1 MKLSTVLLF
10 VGAISV
16 GFLATYARFGRAQL
30 NAVYT
35 DRRGKTWR
43 VPTDGLVTK
52 ATNFV
57 IESVP
62 RLSKSFSIVSPDFD
76 LESDEYVYSS
86 VMYVVLVGAVGLL
99 FLLCIILFFLIRYA
113 CGCCGGRKLPRRGYS
128 QSEITCTRMT
138 LVIFSFL
145 FEGVVI
151 YGYFANTDLHSSL
164 GTLVDVFTDVGDTL
178 RTQMTKL
185 IESLPTEENTGNTI
199 YDKHKLDFKKDMEFS
214 TRFASGQGEFM
225 RSLMSRF
232 EGLRMAM
239 ILTSLTLATIGC
251 AIGIA
256 AGSVNKGIPV
266 IIMIILNTIAGT
278 IIFFSAGA
286 HFAGSKIVY
295 EYCDEMTYYLELDNA
310 EVIPTRL
317 QFFMPCIASPI
328 FPFIQDYYAINS
340 ILRVENFTAKME
352 GTNVWNEENSK
363 FKVSPAQWFNVT
375 DEFYPLQIEK
385 VNDENKKAEAQ
396 SSYDYA
402 LEFVTLLHILDEN
415 AQCAYS
421 KSEMRAEHFLM
432 CKYMKDNLDML
443 TMSQAVGGVLLV
455 IITFSGIPAIREFE
469 WAGRANLGGILNGQ
483 KKFSGKKAR
492 PKRKVHNQD

>member
-1 MKLSTVLLF
+1 MKLQTLLLF
-10 VGAISV
+10 AGVVAV

-43 VPTDGLVTK
+43 VPTEGLVTK

-86 VMYVVLVGAVGLL
+86 VMYIVLVGAVGLL

-128 QSEITCTRMT
+128 QSEVTCTRMT

-164 GTLVDVFTDVGDTL
+164 TTLVDVFTDVGTTL
-178 RTQMTKL
+178 RTQMGKL
-185 IESLPTEENTGNTI
+185 IESLPKDSTGNTV
-199 YDKHKLDFKKDMEFS
+199 YDKYQEDFKKDMEFS

-225 RSLMSRF
+225 KDVMGRF

-266 IIMIILNTIAGT
+266 IIMIILNTVAGT

-295 EYCDEMTYYLELDNA
+295 EYCDEMDYYLELGNA

-317 QFFMPCIASPI
+317 QFFMPCIASPV

-340 ILRVENFTAKME
+340 ILLIDDFTAKMK
-352 GTNVWNEENSK
+352 GTNVWNDEK
-363 FKVSPAQWFNVT
+363 TKLQYSPAHWFNVT
-375 DEFYPLQIEK
+375 DEFYPIQIEK
-385 VNDENKKAEAQ
+385 LDDEAKKTEAQ
-396 SSYDYA
+396 TAYDKA
-402 LEFVTLLHILDEN
+402 VNFTNLLLILDEN

-443 TMSQAVGGVLLV
+443 TMSQAVGGVLLL

-492 PKRKVHNQD
+492 PKRKVNE